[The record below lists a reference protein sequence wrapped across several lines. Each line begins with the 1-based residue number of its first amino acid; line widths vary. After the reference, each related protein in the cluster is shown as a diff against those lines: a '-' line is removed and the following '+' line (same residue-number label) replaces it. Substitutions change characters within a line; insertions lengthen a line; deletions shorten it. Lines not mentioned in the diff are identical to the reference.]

1 MVYQWG
7 LTLLANLNSS
17 FFGFEPHG
25 VLLVVEVKAFQWNVR
40 PRWGRNFWKSVR
52 CCVQLVFIMFVFSPI
67 DGLSWVFH
75 GYHADGCSYS
85 LVFWEFCTSL
95 VARPVVQD
103 SYKHRRILGRCYNK
117 CLWGKARMGSAYHFN
132 LLMYFLAL
140 RIGTRRLPV
149 ISFWVYPLYSQR
161 WKPWQLYACL
171 PSLRPF
177 ALLALACS
185 CCLAWFPLLLHR
197 WKLLSLTVLKRMRKR
212 VATKEFVR
220 RLRGSVSQNLISDLV
235 WTSFAPRSDLVK
247 IAASQNPA
255 RRGFGKALQWSAA
268 WSSAW
273 SAAAAV
279 VVACVAASGQGA
291 VFGQRSKRFC
301 LA

>member
-1 MVYQWG
+1 
-7 LTLLANLNSS
+7 
-17 FFGFEPHG
+17 
-25 VLLVVEVKAFQWNVR
+25 
-40 PRWGRNFWKSVR
+40 
-52 CCVQLVFIMFVFSPI
+52 MFVFSPI

-95 VARPVVQD
+95 VARSVVQD
-103 SYKHRRILGRCYNK
+103 SYKHRRLLGRCYNK

-161 WKPWQLYACL
+161 WKSWQLYTCL

-177 ALLALACS
+177 VSPLSPLLALCLLFSLLALACS

-197 WKLLSLTVLKRMRKR
+197 WKRLSLTVMKRMRKR

-235 WTSFAPRSDLVK
+235 CTSFRPR
-247 IAASQNPA
+247 
-255 RRGFGKALQWSAA
+255 
-268 WSSAW
+268 
-273 SAAAAV
+273 
-279 VVACVAASGQGA
+279 
-291 VFGQRSKRFC
+291 
-301 LA
+301 

>member
-1 MVYQWG
+1 M
-7 LTLLANLNSS
+7 
-17 FFGFEPHG
+17 
-25 VLLVVEVKAFQWNVR
+25 EVNAFQWHVR

-52 CCVQLVFIMFVFSPI
+52 CCVQLVFSMFVFSPI

-95 VARPVVQD
+95 VARSVVQD

-117 CLWGKARMGSAYHFN
+117 CLWGKARMGITYHFN

-161 WKPWQLYACL
+161 WKSWQLYTCL

-177 ALLALACS
+177 VSPLSPLCLPSVSLTRPLSPLLSPCS
-185 CCLAWFPLLLHR
+185 CLQLLLG
-197 WKLLSLTVLKRMRKR
+197 L
-212 VATKEFVR
+212 
-220 RLRGSVSQNLISDLV
+220 VSSSSPPL
-235 WTSFAPRSDLVK
+235 
-247 IAASQNPA
+247 
-255 RRGFGKALQWSAA
+255 KALESNCSEKNAK
-268 WSSAW
+268 
-273 SAAAAV
+273 
-279 VVACVAASGQGA
+279 ACGY
-291 VFGQRSKRFC
+291 QRVC
-301 LA
+301 QET